1 MKTLFTLAF
10 AIITF
15 VTQAQEIIKGRTYQA
30 QADFTANDY
39 FETCSTRKFG
49 ICDGTRFEVI
59 GFAPDSARVIIKIK
73 KGYRCRLVSGND
85 TLPYAIEGKQYC
97 ISRSRWTND
106 IKKSS
111 VQLATGPLVVPFKFQ
126 LKDFKI
132 YSAGEIGYYIGPRF
146 TSKRSPDN
154 YFSIIFSAGYSKVP
168 LNDVNAKNSE
178 DTRSVDA
185 ASLAGGAV
193 YNFGKDFQIGLLAGA
208 DFFNADNKA
217 RSRSWISFTIGINLI
232 GGGKKSESS
241 GQVRMVQ

>member
-1 MKTLFTLAF
+1 MKTFFTLAF
-10 AIITF
+10 AIITSALH
-15 VTQAQEIIKGRTYQA
+15 AQEIIKGRTYRA

-39 FETCSTRKFG
+39 FETCTTRKFG

-59 GFAPDSARVIIKIK
+59 GFSADSTSVIIKIK
-73 KGYRCRLVSGND
+73 KGYACRLVSGND
-85 TLPYAIEGKQYC
+85 TLPYALEGKQYC
-97 ISRSRWTND
+97 ISRSRWVND

-126 LKDFKI
+126 TKDFKI

-154 YFSIIFSAGYSKVP
+154 YVSLIISAGYSKVP

-185 ASLAGGAV
+185 ASVAGGAV
-193 YNFGKDFQIGLLAGA
+193 YNFGKDFQIGLLAGG

-232 GGGKKSESS
+232 GIGKKSETS
-241 GQVRMVQ
+241 GRVRMVQ